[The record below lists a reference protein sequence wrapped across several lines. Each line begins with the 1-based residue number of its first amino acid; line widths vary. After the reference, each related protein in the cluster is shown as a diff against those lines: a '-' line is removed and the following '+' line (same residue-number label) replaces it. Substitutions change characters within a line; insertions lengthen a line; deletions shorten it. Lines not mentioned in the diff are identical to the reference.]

1 MFNSRAERQGG
12 GEKGG
17 TNQPQTLEDVG
28 AAHVVRMLTAYLE
41 GQSGNQARLHS
52 HHAHLAVQQEGVCPE
67 IGHEYTA
74 VRWSP
79 IVCSF
84 FSS

>member
-1 MFNSRAERQGG
+1 MFNSRVERQGG

-17 TNQPQTLEDVG
+17 TNEPQPLEDVG

-52 HHAHLAVQQEGVCPE
+52 HHAHLAAQEEGVHPE
-67 IGHEYTA
+67 IGHEYTR
-74 VRWSP
+74 VRRSL
-79 IVCSF
+79 ILCSF

>member
-1 MFNSRAERQGG
+1 MFNSRVESQGG

-17 TNQPQTLEDVG
+17 MNKPQPLEDVG

-52 HHAHLAVQQEGVCPE
+52 HHAHSAAQEEGLHPE
-67 IGHEYTA
+67 IGHEYTR
-74 VRWSP
+74 VRRSL
-79 IVCSF
+79 ILF
-84 FSS
+84 FF